1 MNASGSAW
9 PNLAQPNQAP
19 PNQTRPSVAI
29 VSHVLNDAIR
39 AGFERL
45 MREAP
50 ADHEVRF
57 ILSSDDPHATLG
69 GLPEDQVDRISR
81 ADVLALRY
89 PEKCQDAD
97 WNMAGNLDLVF
108 LEFQRRH
115 PGHDQYWFL
124 EYDVHWE
131 GEWSVLFEH
140 FRTGGAD
147 VLGATMLQMDDVPH
161 KEGNPSY
168 PRQVVPPGMAWARQ
182 HVLRGFLPACRIS
195 ERALL
200 ALDAAYR
207 AGLGGHYEV
216 NVPTVAAQNGMVIE
230 DFGGR
235 GRFVRPE
242 NRDRFY
248 FARGDNYSHSP
259 GSFVFRPM
267 QRVLAR
273 PNTLWHPVKPDGVP
287 VWHPLRVDGGPAK
300 TALEW
305 VKPLLWQLII
315 RLWFAARWRPLPG
328 RTPARGGESTSEI
341 RSLTG
346 LRGAAACL
354 VMMYHFT
361 AGGAGFGP
369 LAPLVLRGYQAVDLF
384 FVLSGY
390 VMALTYGRRPRTG
403 GGAAYLLFLGRRL
416 GRVYPLY
423 LAATLFRLA
432 VATPGW
438 DGMAVLANLGMVQ
451 AWGLADSIGGPTWSI
466 STEFAAYVAFPALL
480 LLTAARGSAA
490 ATAAVCLAVLAVVAG
505 QDAAVLHQVQAGE
518 ALRRGALDVFGA
530 GTPFPLLRCIAGFT
544 LGLAAFRLAQAPVL
558 ARWMAKPLAGDVA
571 ALAVVALMLLP
582 GTDVLLVA
590 AFVPLVATLAA
601 GRSRIARVLGR
612 PVMHW
617 LGTVSYSIYLV
628 HRPVEDLLRPAL
640 TSALQALRVPHAFS
654 AAAALMVPPV
664 LLMSALTYRLIEQP
678 CRIWSHRLLGQ
689 AGWRRREQPWGDG
702 PAWPRRP

>member
-1 MNASGSAW
+1 MSDGSPA
-9 PNLAQPNQAP
+9 
-19 PNQTRPSVAI
+19 RPSVAV

-45 MREAP
+45 LREAP
-50 ADHEVRF
+50 ADHDVRF
-57 ILSSDDPHATLG
+57 ILSSDDPHANLG
-69 GLPEDQVDRISR
+69 GLAEDQVDRISR
-81 ADVLALRY
+81 GDLFALGY

-115 PGHDQYWFL
+115 PGHGQYWFL

-131 GEWSVLFEH
+131 GAWSVLFEH
-140 FRTGGAD
+140 FRESGAD
-147 VLGATMLQMDDVPH
+147 VLGATMLRMDDVPH
-161 KEGNPSY
+161 KENNPPY
-168 PRQVVPPGMAWARQ
+168 PRHVVPPGMAWARQ
-182 HVLRGFLPACRIS
+182 HVLKGFLPACRIS

-200 ALDAAYR
+200 ALDAAYC

-216 NVPTVAAQNGMVIE
+216 NVPTVAAQNGMAVE

-235 GRFVRPE
+235 GHFVRPE

-259 GSFVFRPM
+259 GSFVFRPV
-267 QRVLAR
+267 QRVLPR
-273 PNTLWHPVKPDGVP
+273 PNTLWHPVKPGGVP
-287 VWHPLRVDGGPAK
+287 AWHPLRVEGGPAK
-300 TALEW
+300 AVIEW
-305 VKPLLWQLII
+305 VKPLVWHAVIL
-315 RLWFAARWRPLPG
+315 LWFAVRWRPLPG
-328 RTPARGGESTSEI
+328 FPHRTPARGGGSKADI

-354 VMMYHFT
+354 VVVYHYT

-403 GGAAYLLFLGRRL
+403 GGGAAYLQFLGRRL

-423 LAATLFRLA
+423 LAVTLACLA
-432 VATPGW
+432 LAPSGW
-438 DGMAVLANLGMVQ
+438 SRMAVLANLGLVQ
-451 AWGLADSIGGPTWSI
+451 AWGLADSIGGPAWSI

-480 LLTAARGSAA
+480 FLTAARGSAA
-490 ATAAVCLAVLAVVAG
+490 AAAAACLAVLAFIAG

-518 ALRRGALDVFGA
+518 VFRRGPLDVFGA
-530 GTPFPLLRCIAGFT
+530 ATPFPLLRCIAGFT

-558 ARWMAKPLAGDVA
+558 ARWAAAPAAGDAA

-590 AFVPLVATLAA
+590 AFVPLVVTLAA
-601 GRSRIARVLGR
+601 DRSRVARILGR
-612 PVMHW
+612 PVLHW
-617 LGTVSYSIYLV
+617 LGIVSYSVYLV

-640 TSALQALRVPHAFS
+640 TRALQAMHAPHVFS

-664 LLMSALTYRLIEQP
+664 LLVSALTYRLIEQP
-678 CRIWSHRLLGQ
+678 CRIWSHRLLGSGR
-689 AGWRRREQPWGDG
+689 AAV
-702 PAWPRRP
+702 PAIAAAE